1 MAAPGQR
8 RADSGRLP
16 YWPALDGLRGLAVAA
31 VLVFHGGFRWAAGGY
46 LGVSA
51 FFTLSGFL
59 ITTLLLTE
67 WRTSGRISLRRFW
80 SRRLRRLM
88 PAALVG
94 LAGIVAF
101 GALVA
106 DGDQL
111 RELRGDVL
119 AALGYMANWRFIV
132 SNQSYADFFAAP
144 SPVLHFWSL
153 AIEEQF
159 YFCFPLV
166 AVATL
171 QLHRRRGLRAFFVA
185 LLLAAAGSVAT
196 GLLLLR
202 AGASTDRLYYGTD
215 TRVFE
220 LLVGALL
227 AVSVARFGLPRHR
240 AVGRTTQVVGALALM
255 AMVGMWAS
263 LSQSDR
269 WLHQGGLL
277 VHAVLAAAVVLA
289 AVQPRGPVRALLGR
303 ESLRGLGLI
312 SYGVYVYHW
321 PVFLWLG
328 EDRVGLSGSP
338 LFFLRVAVTLAIAAL
353 SYHLLERPIREGRRL
368 TAWHPWV
375 FAPAAAGSVCLA
387 LVAVTAAPPSPA
399 IVYAAVGNDLP
410 RLPPTSVPSVS
421 SLPSTSVPSASEAP
435 AQPIRIM
442 VVGDSVGQTVG
453 RGIERWAAQRG
464 AAVVRNAALGWC
476 AIGRG
481 GVIHLFDTGS
491 LNQRGCVDWSERW
504 GIERFR
510 PDVVVVLSTLW
521 EIAPRSQPEWD
532 GVRRFGDPDYDR
544 WLRSEYLALTADV
557 SRGDARVVWLT
568 APCAAPAPSR
578 ARFWS
583 DEAGEGAALV
593 QLNRLISSLPAAV
606 APARLRVVDLFSRVC
621 PAGEFTQQL
630 GDVEDARPDGVHFS
644 DAGADW
650 VADWLGP
657 QLVDDTPYLLEPASS
672 YVS

>member
-1 MAAPGQR
+1 M
-8 RADSGRLP
+8 
-16 YWPALDGLRGLAVAA
+16 
-31 VLVFHGGFRWAAGGY
+31 LVFHGGFAWAVGGY
-46 LGVSA
+46 LGVST
-51 FFTLSGFL
+51 FFTLSSFL

-80 SRRLRRLM
+80 ARRLRRLM

-94 LAGIVAF
+94 LAGVVAF

-119 AALGYMANWRFIV
+119 AAMGYMANWRFIV
-132 SNQSYADFFAAP
+132 SDQSYADLFAAP

-171 QLHRRRGLRAFFVA
+171 RLHRRRGLRVLFVA
-185 LLLAAAGSVAT
+185 LLLAAACSVAA

-202 AGASTDRLYYGTD
+202 AGASPNRLYFGTD
-215 TRVFE
+215 TRVCE
-220 LLVGALL
+220 LLIGALL
-227 AVSVARFGLPRHR
+227 AVGVARFGLPRHR
-240 AVGRTTQVVGALALM
+240 AVGRTTQVAGALALM

-269 WLHQGGLL
+269 WLHRGGLL

-289 AVQPRGPVRALLGR
+289 AVQPHGPVRALLGR
-303 ESLRGLGLI
+303 EWLCRLGLI

-328 EDRVGLSGSP
+328 EDRTGLSRGP
-338 LFFLRVAVTLAIAAL
+338 LFCLRVAVTLVVATL

-368 TAWHPWV
+368 TAWRPWV
-375 FAPAAAGSVCLA
+375 FAPAAAGSVGLA
-387 LVAVTAAPPSPA
+387 LVAVSAAPPPPA
-399 IVYAAVGNDLP
+399 IVYAAVSNDVPVLP
-410 RLPPTSVPSVS
+410 PTTAPSVSVPASTSVSSVSSIPPTSVASVPSPPSTRV
-421 SLPSTSVPSASEAP
+421 PSTSEPP
-435 AQPIRIM
+435 GRPIRIM

-453 RGIERWAAQRG
+453 RGIERWAARTG

-481 GVIHLFDTGS
+481 GEIHLFDTGS
-491 LNQRGCVDWSERW
+491 VDQRGCVDWPERW
-504 GIERFR
+504 RIERFQ

-521 EIAPRSQPEWD
+521 EVALRSQPEWD
-532 GVRRFGDPDYDR
+532 GMRRFGEPEYDS
-544 WLRSEYLALTADV
+544 WLRSEYLAVTAYL
-557 SRGDARVVWLT
+557 SGGGARVVWLT
-568 APCAAPAPSR
+568 VPCAARAPSR
-578 ARFWS
+578 DRFWP
-583 DEAGEGAALV
+583 DETGEAAAIV
-593 QLNRLISSLPAAV
+593 RLNHLISSLPAAV

-621 PAGEFTQQL
+621 PAGEFTPQL
-630 GDVEDARPDGVHFS
+630 GDVEDARPDGLHFS
-644 DAGADW
+644 DPGADW
-650 VADWLGP
+650 LAGWLGP
-657 QLVDDTPYLLEPASS
+657 QVVDDTPAVVASS
-672 YVS
+672 FAPDR